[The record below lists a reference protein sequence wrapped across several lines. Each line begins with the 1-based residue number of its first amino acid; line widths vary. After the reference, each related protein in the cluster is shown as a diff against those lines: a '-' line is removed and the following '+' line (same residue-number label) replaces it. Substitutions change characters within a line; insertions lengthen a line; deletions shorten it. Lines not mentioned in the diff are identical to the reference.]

1 MQRHF
6 DQDLANLKD
15 RLLAMASH
23 AENAVDKAIGA
34 LNERDDARARQVIEL
49 DSTLDQSEIELDEMC
64 INLLALKAPIAS
76 DLRLIT
82 MAMRITQNL
91 ERVGDEA
98 TKIAKH
104 ALDLN
109 REEPLKPLVDLPR
122 MASLATGMLRASLDA
137 FVRGDTA
144 LARASILR
152 DAEVD
157 ALNKQ
162 LHRELVSYMV
172 EDPKTITR
180 CLNLM
185 VISKSLE
192 RIADHATNISEE
204 IIYLY
209 EGREVRHLPKTQ
221 DSLGAIP
228 APKSN
233 S

>member
-6 DQDLANLKD
+6 DQDLANLRD
-15 RLLAMASH
+15 RLLTMASH
-23 AENAVDKAIGA
+23 AENSVSMAIRA
-34 LNERDDARARQVIEL
+34 LNERNDNLARQAIES
-49 DSTLDQSEIELDEMC
+49 DTILDQSEIELDEVC

-98 TKIAKH
+98 TKIAKRV
-104 ALDLN
+104 LDLN
-109 REEPLKPLVDLPR
+109 REELLKPLVDVPR
-122 MASLATGMLRASLDA
+122 MAALATEMLRASLDA

-144 LARASILR
+144 LARASIER
-152 DAEVD
+152 DTEVD

-162 LHRELVSYMV
+162 LHRELVTYML
-172 EDPKTITR
+172 ENPKTITR

-209 EGREVRHLPKTQ
+209 EGREVRHMPKTKN
-221 DSLGAIP
+221 SLSATAPGAP
-228 APKSN
+228 LP
-233 S
+233 